1 MSKSMDPVRL
11 DDFLASPFGKRVGE
25 PICRELLDVVER
37 LSCAEG
43 ETLYEEGDHPEGLY
57 LVLLGQLKLIR
68 SGPGYKEHI
77 VHLAEPCSMFGEA
90 ALFLPTH
97 PVTCVAL
104 ADSELAFLPRD
115 PFLEIMDRHPALQRY
130 IFEIMAQWL
139 QLLVEKID
147 QLTLCDGA
155 QRLAH
160 YLVDL
165 HEKSPYADYV
175 TSAQVE
181 LPTRKR
187 DLATMLNMN
196 QPSLSR
202 ILRQL
207 QDEGL
212 LEVRGRRLVL
222 KDLDAL
228 RAMTRLPKL
237 QGGVLRKDPP
247 A

>member
-1 MSKSMDPVRL
+1 VSETKPPVEL
-11 DDFLASPFGKRVGE
+11 DDFLASHFGKRVGE
-25 PICRELLDVVER
+25 PICRELLEVVER
-37 LSCAEG
+37 LSCPAG
-43 ETLYEEGDHPEGLY
+43 ESIYEEGDQPEGLY
-57 LVLLGQLKLIR
+57 LVLSGQLKLIR

-77 VHLAEPCSMFGEA
+77 VHLAERYSMFGEA
-90 ALFLPTH
+90 ALFLPAH
-97 PVTCVAL
+97 PVTCTAL
-104 ADSELAFLPRD
+104 EDAEVAFLPRE

-130 IFEIMAQWL
+130 IFEVMALWM

-202 ILRQL
+202 ILRQF
-207 QDEGL
+207 QDEEL
-212 LEVRGRRLVL
+212 IEVRGRRLVL

-228 RAMTRLPKL
+228 RAMTRLPRMH
-237 QGGVLRKDPP
+237 GGVVRKDPP